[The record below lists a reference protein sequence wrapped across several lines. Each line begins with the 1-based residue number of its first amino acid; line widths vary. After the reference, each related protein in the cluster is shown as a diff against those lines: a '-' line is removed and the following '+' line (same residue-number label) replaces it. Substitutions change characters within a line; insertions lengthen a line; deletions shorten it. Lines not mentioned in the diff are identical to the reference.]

1 MSKVRELSNEDA
13 TLILNQDEQL
23 LLDVESKVPAGEGVL
38 YLTDQRFVFIGKKP
52 LTRGMELSGIV
63 GIIFIPI
70 YFVANLISKSKGTNF
85 IEFALPYDTV
95 SETQILGRKKD
106 TFEVKFAEG
115 KSIKFSIQ
123 NELIEGVAT
132 IFNEKTRMKIFE

>member
-1 MSKVRELSNEDA
+1 MSKERKLSNEDA

-70 YFVANLISKSKGTNF
+70 YFVANLISKSKGTDF
-85 IEFALPYDTV
+85 IEFALSYDTV

-132 IFNEKTRMKIFE
+132 IFNEKTRKEN